1 MSLADLGILA
11 VVVCNVLFLAL
22 CTYMAYRMMIHMR
35 DSQADLSAFANS
47 LKAHAARLNRTAD
60 NTLEVF
66 ADTRRELAKLIE
78 TARGGLGG
86 GRAQQQPNGRPSD
99 PYQQWAARDPK
110 ALNRLIDQQG
120 NILDEVSKVDAKQFD
135 EWRRVKQVELDRL
148 LQQKQHVQQEFQ
160 RLRQAHDDAV
170 HKLREHEL
178 RSRQYQKATAEAG
191 TLRGELGEMR
201 QQLQQAQARA
211 FAAEQLAEAS
221 QAAGGGRSGDGDS
234 AAAPSPRVKELAA
247 QLAEAEA
254 DRQRL
259 RRQLEQIQDNLKRT
273 LTEKEFIEDRFLQLD
288 ADRQEAAAPAAEAAA
303 QEDSTMVVLPA

>member
-22 CTYMAYRMMIHMR
+22 CTYMAYRMMTHMR
-35 DSQADLSAFANS
+35 DTQADLSAFANS
-47 LKAHAARLNRTAD
+47 LKAHAGRLNRTAD
-60 NTLEVF
+60 NTLDAF
-66 ADTRRELAKLIE
+66 GDIKRELARLIE

-86 GRAQQQPNGRPSD
+86 GRPQPNAQGRPGD
-99 PYQQWAARDPK
+99 PYQQWAQRDPK

-120 NILDEVSKVDAKQFD
+120 NLLDEVSKVDAKQFE
-135 EWRRVKQVELDRL
+135 EWRRAKQVELDRL

-160 RLRQAHDDAV
+160 RLRQAHDEAV

-178 RSRQYQKATAEAG
+178 RARQYQKATAEAG

-201 QQLQQAQARA
+201 LQLQQAQARA
-211 FAAEQLAEAS
+211 QAAEQLAVAA
-221 QAAGGGRSGDGDS
+221 QAAGGGHS
-234 AAAPSPRVKELAA
+234 AHTEASATPSPRVKELAA

-288 ADRQEAAAPAAEAAA
+288 ADRSSEAAAASAAAED
-303 QEDSTMVVLPA
+303 QTLVVLPD

>member
-47 LKAHAARLNRTAD
+47 LKAHASRLNRTAD

-66 ADTRRELAKLIE
+66 ADTKRELSKLIE

-86 GRAQQQPNGRPSD
+86 GRAQQQQQPNGRPND

-135 EWRRVKQVELDRL
+135 EWRRAKQVELDRL

-160 RLRQAHDDAV
+160 RLRQAHDEAV

-211 FAAEQLAEAS
+211 HAAEQLAEAS
-221 QAAGGGRSGDGDS
+221 QAASGYSGAGDTS
-234 AAAPSPRVKELAA
+234 AAPSPRMKELAA

-288 ADRQEAAAPAAEAAA
+288 ADRQEAAAPAVAA
-303 QEDSTMVVLPA
+303 EDSTMVVLPA

>member
-1 MSLADLGILA
+1 MSASDYGILA

-22 CTYMAYRMMIHMR
+22 CTYMAWRMLTHMR
-35 DSQADLSAFANS
+35 DSQADMSAFANS
-47 LKAHAARLNRTAD
+47 LKAHAGRLNRTAD

-66 ADTRRELAKLIE
+66 ADIKRELAKLIE

-86 GRAQQQPNGRPSD
+86 GRGQSGGKPGD
-99 PYQQWAARDPK
+99 PYHQWAHRDPK
-110 ALNRLIDQQG
+110 ALNRLIDHQG
-120 NILDEVSKVDAKQFD
+120 NLLDEVSKVDAKQFD
-135 EWRRVKQVELDRL
+135 EWRRVKQVELDRV

-160 RLRQAHDDAV
+160 RLRDTHDEAM

-178 RSRQYQKATAEAG
+178 RGRQYHKANAEAG
-191 TLRGELGEMR
+191 VLRTELASMK

-221 QAAGGGRSGDGDS
+221 SSADEGYAATLAGPG
-234 AAAPSPRVKELAA
+234 AARAKDLAA
-247 QLAEAEA
+247 QLAEADA

-273 LTEKEFIEDRFLQLD
+273 LTEKEFIEDRFMQLD
-288 ADRQEAAAPAAEAAA
+288 ADRQEAGAPAAAGQAPV
-303 QEDSTMVVLPA
+303 EDSTMVVLPA

>member
-47 LKAHAARLNRTAD
+47 LKAHATRLNRTAD

-66 ADTRRELAKLIE
+66 ADTKRELSKLIE

-86 GRAQQQPNGRPSD
+86 GRAQQQQPNGRPND

-135 EWRRVKQVELDRL
+135 EWRRAKQVELDRL

-160 RLRQAHDDAV
+160 RLRQAHDEAV

-178 RSRQYQKATAEAG
+178 RGRQYQKATAEAG

-211 FAAEQLAEAS
+211 HAAEQLAEAS
-221 QAAGGGRSGDGDS
+221 QAASGYNGGGDTS
-234 AAAPSPRVKELAA
+234 ATPSPRVKELAA

-288 ADRQEAAAPAAEAAA
+288 ADRQEAAAPAVAA
-303 QEDSTMVVLPA
+303 EDSTMVVLPA